1 MHLIDNA
8 TRALAIL
15 AALCLSCGSVLAA
28 DSTSDD
34 KCQYTLLNPTPADL
48 LRPLS
53 SDRIGGASNPFTVD
67 AGHIQI
73 ESDLVN
79 WYTYVHQ
86 GTFPNGSTYDYY
98 QQELSWT
105 PTIKLG
111 LCNSADFEV
120 SPSYIDYSWHQ
131 TGLSAPIPTP
141 YTFSYSRQ
149 YFGDTDVGFK
159 INLWG
164 NDGGLTA
171 LAISPYTGIPAR
183 RGDVV
188 GGADVPFAVRLPMH
202 FTVKYSLGV
211 DAIDSGH
218 TIHGELV
225 NSLGISRTFARKIA
239 AFWSLEVLATSR
251 SSEGWWGYTGFG
263 AAYKF
268 TSNFECY
275 AAIRWGLGQA
285 YDLNPNCGITWRY

>member
-1 MHLIDNA
+1 MNNA
-8 TRALAIL
+8 MRSRTIL
-15 AALCLSCGSVLAA
+15 AVLCVSSASILA
-28 DSTSDD
+28 DD
-34 KCQYTLLNPTPADL
+34 WSPDGKEQYTLFNPTPADL

-67 AGHIQI
+67 AGHVQI

-79 WYTYVHQ
+79 WYIYTHR
-86 GTFPNGSTYDYY
+86 GTFPDGTTYDYY

-111 LCNSADFEV
+111 LCNCADFEV

-131 TGLSAPIPTP
+131 TGLNASIPAP
-141 YTFSYSRQ
+141 YTSSYSHQ

-171 LAISPYTGIPAR
+171 LAISPYIGIPAR

-188 GGADVPFAVRLPMH
+188 GGASAPFAVRLPMQ

-211 DAIDSGH
+211 HAIDTGGH
-218 TIHGELV
+218 VIHGELI
-225 NSLGISRTFARKIA
+225 NDLGISRTFARKLT
-239 AFWSLEVLATSR
+239 AFWSLEVLATSQ
-251 SSEGWWGYTGFG
+251 SSTGWWGYTGFG

-268 TSNFECY
+268 TPNFECY